1 MSKRNDLFQNKIII
15 TTTNLCEVQTKHKM
29 NIFIIQKQ
37 KMKNTV
43 K

>member
-1 MSKRNDLFQNKIII
+1 MSKCNDLFQNKII